1 MTDRQPPDS
10 PKAPR
15 PIFFPGLRHA
25 LEFFAGVVILVYFL
39 AAVAILGMRYWVLPR
54 VNDYRPQIEAIV
66 SRAVGV
72 PVSIEKI
79 SANWGGLYAHFH
91 LQGVSLR
98 APGAKTPGLSLARV
112 DGTLSWSSL
121 LHLNVRLADLTLDSP
136 DILIERRADGKLY
149 AAGLP
154 FNTRPGG
161 NNPVLDWLLNQDAVI
176 VRNGTLRWQD
186 DTRAQPPLALNQVRI
201 ALLNNGH
208 QHQFGMQADPQGILS
223 APVDLRAEFRHPLFV
238 RADEISRWRGNA
250 YAQIGTVDL
259 AALARYVK
267 VPDPAMS
274 GLAAGR
280 IWVSFDAGRLTNGTV
295 QLAARRVR
303 TQLGAQLAPL
313 ALDDASLTLA
323 VQSLENG
330 AAWQAQ
336 QVKIVMPDQQAL
348 DVPTLDG
355 RYLPANTAH
364 GEQIALSGK
373 QLDLGELAQL
383 APALP
388 LPADLRK
395 PLDTWAPRGT
405 LHDFEISLQRP
416 APGAGNGWRQLP
428 GLKRL
433 PNSRTRYRF
442 RATFDHAS
450 LNSVAA
456 APPAG
461 SHGAPRIGIPG
472 FTNLSGS
479 IDANQDRGNI
489 TLDAKNTE
497 FSFPGL
503 FDPPQIGF
511 DQVGGKAQWTV
522 AQSPP
527 QSHQPP
533 QIKLDIA
540 SLDLQNSQIAAHLAG
555 TYMSG
560 GPAHGTLDVR
570 GSIQRAQIASLS
582 NYLPTTMNADARNYL
597 KHALLGGTAHDAT
610 FRVTG
615 PLDAFPYAQNNGQFH
630 MEVPLTD
637 ARLDPA
643 PRTAGHTDSW
653 PAFEKIQGKLIFD
666 NNRMQLAIDSARVYD
681 VTFGPVKGSIEDL
694 THDQATLDI
703 NGQVAG
709 PTRDFVRYLNNS
721 PVGHWIGDF
730 TTDAQATGNGLLNL
744 KIRLPINHTSNAKV
758 TGSYRFLRNDVT
770 LARGWPTLSGVDGQ
784 LNFTE
789 HGLGASQLRGRFLGN
804 AIRADGSTDA
814 QGALQ
819 LRMTGA
825 VSADALRAQASNP
838 TLAKLAGLM
847 HGTTPFSAELNTTHG
862 AAEIVAQSDLRGLA
876 LQLPAPLGKS
886 ADSAMPAR
894 IALRPLDEKTGANGA
909 QPQALDLTVGPVQ
922 ANFVQQTGSDGA
934 VTVLRGG
941 IGVNAA
947 PPHPSKGVAASID
960 LDQLDADAWR
970 ALRLQSVAPAPS
982 SGNPDPSSGS
992 GSSAATMTPYAPT
1005 EVTLHA
1011 KQVTLLSRPWP
1022 DVALT
1027 AQRDGSDWQT
1037 NIASP
1042 QLAGNLHWD
1051 APSPRVP
1058 YGEVHGRLSKLLIPK
1073 AEDGATLGQILDEPA
1088 DEFPAI
1094 DLVADEFALQDK
1106 SLGRLELVARNT
1118 VDNGVPVWQLSKLN
1132 ITNPAANLA
1141 ITGNWRTA
1149 KRHEAAAADA
1159 KTPRRTALA
1168 FKLDIKN
1175 AGKLL
1180 DRVGLPKTLR
1190 EGSGTLSGQL
1200 DWRGG
1205 PAQIDYPTLNGRV
1218 ALDLAGG
1225 QILKADPGLTKLL
1238 GIFSVQT
1245 LAKIL
1250 TLDFDSVLSSGL
1262 PFDRILA
1269 NGAVHNG
1276 IASTQDFTI
1285 TSTSATI
1292 KMSGTTNLDKET
1304 QNLQVTVLPHIN
1316 AGSASLA
1323 YALVNPALGLGSF
1336 LAQLAL
1342 GGQLSQSLASHYTVT
1357 GSWRDPVI
1365 RQGGP
1370 NQGKMENLSP
1380 STQFTTP

>member
-25 LEFFAGVVILVYFL
+25 LEFLAGVVILIYFL
-39 AAVAILGMRYWVLPR
+39 AAAAILGMRYWVLPR
-54 VNDYRPQIEAIV
+54 VDDYRPQIEAIV

-98 APGAKTPGLSLARV
+98 APGAKTPGLSLAQV

-121 LHLNVRLADLTLDSP
+121 LHLNVRLADLTLQSP
-136 DILIERRADGKLY
+136 DVLIERRADGKLY

-154 FNTRPGG
+154 VNTQQGG
-161 NNPVLDWLLNQDAVI
+161 NNPVLDWLLNQNAVI
-176 VRNGTLRWQD
+176 VRNGTLRWLD
-186 DTRAQPPLALNQVRI
+186 ETRAQPPVALTQVRI

-208 QHQFGMQADPQGILS
+208 QHKFGMQANPQGILS
-223 APVDLRAEFRHPLFV
+223 GPVDLRAEFRHPLFV
-238 RADEISRWRGNA
+238 RADDFKRWHGTA

-259 AALARYVK
+259 AALARYAK

-280 IWVSFDAGRLTNGTV
+280 IWMSFDAGRLVNGTV
-295 QLAARRVR
+295 QLAARGVR
-303 TQLGAQLAPL
+303 TQLGTRLAPL
-313 ALDDASLTLA
+313 ALDEASLTLA
-323 VQSLENG
+323 AQSLENG

-336 QVKIVMPDQQAL
+336 HVKIVMPDQQVL
-348 DVPTLDG
+348 DVPALNG
-355 RYLPANTAH
+355 RYLPANSAH
-364 GEQIALSGK
+364 GEQVALNGQ
-373 QLDLGELAQL
+373 QLDLGQLARL

-395 PLDTWAPRGT
+395 PLDTWAPRGM
-405 LHDFEISLQRP
+405 LHDFEMSLQRP

-433 PNSRTRYRF
+433 PNSRTRYHF
-442 RATFDHAS
+442 RAAFDHAS

-456 APPAG
+456 TPSAG
-461 SHGAPRIGIPG
+461 PHGAPRIGIPG
-472 FTNLSGS
+472 FTNLSGR

-489 TLDAKNTE
+489 TLDTQNTV
-497 FSFPGL
+497 FTFPGL
-503 FDPPQIGF
+503 FDPSQISF
-511 DQVGGKAQWTV
+511 DQLNGKARWTIV
-522 AQSPP
+522 ESPP

-533 QIKLDIA
+533 QVKLDIA
-540 SLDLQNSQIAAHLAG
+540 SLDLQNSQIAAHMAG
-555 TYMSG
+555 TYVSG
-560 GPAHGTLDVR
+560 GPAHGTLDLQ
-570 GSIQRAQIASLS
+570 GHIQRAQIAGLS
-582 NYLPTTMNADARNYL
+582 NYLPTTMNPDARNYL

-610 FRVTG
+610 FRVKG

-681 VTFGPVKGSIEDL
+681 VTFGPVKGAIEDL

-709 PTRDFVRYLNNS
+709 PTRDFVRYLNSS

-730 TTDAQATGNGLLNL
+730 TKDTQATGNGLLNL
-744 KIRLPINHTSNAKV
+744 KIKLPINHTRDAKV
-758 TGSYRFLRNDVT
+758 TGSYRFLGNDVT
-770 LARGWPTLSGVDGQ
+770 LARGWPALSGVDGQ

-789 HGLGASQLRGRFLGN
+789 HGLAASQLRGHFLGN
-804 AIRADGSTDA
+804 AIRADGNTNA

-819 LRMTGA
+819 LRVTGA
-825 VSADALRAQASNP
+825 ISADALRAQASNP
-838 TLAKLAGLM
+838 TVAKLAGLM
-847 HGTTPFSAELNTTHG
+847 RGTTPFSADLNTTHG
-862 AAEIVAQSDLRGLA
+862 SAEIVAQSDLRGLA

-894 IALRPLDEKTGANGA
+894 IALRPLDEKTGATGA
-909 QPQALDLTVGPVQ
+909 QTQALDLTVGPVQ
-922 ANFVQQTGSDGA
+922 ANFVQQTGGDGTI
-934 VTVLRGG
+934 TVLRGG

-947 PPHPSKGVAASID
+947 PPHPGKGVAASID

-970 ALRLQSVAPAPS
+970 ALRLQSAAS
-982 SGNPDPSSGS
+982 DAGSGGSDSGS
-992 GSSAATMTPYAPT
+992 GSTATMTPYAPT
-1005 EVTLHA
+1005 QVTLHA

-1037 NIASP
+1037 SIASP

-1058 YGEVHGRLSKLLIPK
+1058 YGEIHGRLSKLLIPK
-1073 AEDGATLGQILDEPA
+1073 AEGGATLGQILDEPA

-1118 VDNGVPVWQLSKLN
+1118 VDNGVPVWQLNKLN

-1149 KRHEAAAADA
+1149 IRHDAAAAST

-1190 EGSGTLSGQL
+1190 DGSGTLSGQL

-1205 PAQIDYPTLNGRV
+1205 PTQIDYPTLGGQV
-1218 ALDLAGG
+1218 ALDLSGG

-1250 TLDFDSVLSSGL
+1250 TLDFDSVLSAGL

-1269 NGAVHNG
+1269 NGAVHDG

-1323 YALVNPALGLGSF
+1323 YALINPALGLGSF

-1365 RQGGP
+1365 RQGSP

-1380 STQFTTP
+1380 SSQFTTP